1 MEICQNG
8 IKRVNDITL
17 LWSIY
22 IMDLRNNSFPSFFPI
37 HFFCKYVLIECLFWV
52 ENYARNLFK
61 DLKVRRAESLSPK
74 GLTKLGWLTRDK
86 PRFIEFHFIALH
98 RCCVFYKFSARPST
112 KKKKK
117 KDNELTHC
125 SCLELSLQY
134 LSGLLV
140 RGSVGW
146 VNACGLTVF
155 WSRGAGVAILL

>member
-1 MEICQNG
+1 MEICQNV
-8 IKRVNDITL
+8 IKRVNDIPL

-74 GLTKLGWLTRDK
+74 GLTQLGWLTRDK
-86 PRFIEFHFIALH
+86 PRLLNFTLLHFTDVVCFTNSVQDHL
-98 RCCVFYKFSARPST
+98 P
-112 KKKKK
+112 KKK